1 MASYRRGISSPPL
14 EGWRLCRRGGK
25 RAQETA
31 LTFPIGIAKEQMR
44 PNNDNLGNLCS
55 ETLFFICLLEIVF
68 VCFFVTKGHIMDDKK
83 LSFEEAYKQLTELVK
98 KMESGELPLA
108 DSVAAYE
115 QGIKLKA
122 YCEQLLK
129 EAELKIETLKVTP
142 AQQ

>member
-1 MASYRRGISSPPL
+1 MPTGWSESP
-14 EGWRLCRRGGK
+14 RNR
-25 RAQETA
+25 TY
-31 LTFPIGIAKEQMR
+31 FPIGIAKEQMR
-44 PNNDNLGNLCS
+44 PNNDTLGNLCS
-55 ETLFFICLLEIVF
+55 EPLFFICLLEIVF
-68 VCFFVTKGHIMDDKK
+68 VCFFLTKGHIMDDKK

>member
-1 MASYRRGISSPPL
+1 MSHNVGN
-14 EGWRLCRRGGK
+14 GK
-25 RAQETA
+25 R
-31 LTFPIGIAKEQMR
+31 R
-44 PNNDNLGNLCS
+44 PCLKV
-55 ETLFFICLLEIVF
+55 CLLIHGKNGANSS
-68 VCFFVTKGHIMDDKK
+68 FFVMGAVTIFNCLLRIIFVSFLYNFEGCIMDDKK
-83 LSFEEAYKQLTELVK
+83 LSFEDAYKQLTELVK

-142 AQQ
+142 APAQA